1 MSIQEDSFEA
11 HSGRWT
17 SGPFPSHSWRMFNRV
32 FGGAAKSSRKWWV
45 LESEGCDSNPGS
57 PIYWLSNPSKA
68 LTFLWA
74 VEVPTP
80 VQCREWWYL
89 PEALTWTRWD
99 DVSAGKDCAFTAE
112 DQPLLQSVWWTR
124 FCFPAASI
132 ICWYSESTIEMKLM
146 IIECVKI
153 INQGPICT
161 CIVLT
166 SHLAS
171 CVILILI
178 WNYSLNLSVSK
189 NIIGNSYILGTHNL
203 YQLLMDTDKLNEDR
217 LLFQRLKIDIY
228 IKCD

>member
-1 MSIQEDSFEA
+1 MGGQL
-11 HSGRWT
+11 W
-17 SGPFPSHSWRMFNRV
+17 GPLAGLFLLVRV
-32 FGGAAKSSRKWWV
+32 NSVCGGAAKSSRKRWV
-45 LESEGCDSNPGS
+45 LESEDRDSNPGS

-68 LTFLWA
+68 LNFLWA

-89 PEALTWTRWD
+89 PAALTWTRWD
-99 DVSAGKDCAFTAE
+99 DVSAVEDRAFTAE

-124 FCFPAASI
+124 FCFPAAYI
-132 ICWYSESTIEMKLM
+132 MCWYSESTIEMKLM
-146 IIECVKI
+146 IIEYVKI

-166 SHLAS
+166 SHSAS

-189 NIIGNSYILGTHNL
+189 T
-203 YQLLMDTDKLNEDR
+203 
-217 LLFQRLKIDIY
+217 
-228 IKCD
+228 